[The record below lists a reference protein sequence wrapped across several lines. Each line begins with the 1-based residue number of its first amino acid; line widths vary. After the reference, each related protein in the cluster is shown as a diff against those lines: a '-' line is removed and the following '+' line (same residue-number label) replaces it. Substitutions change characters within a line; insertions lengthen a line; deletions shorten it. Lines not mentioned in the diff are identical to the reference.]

1 MTGLKR
7 LKHCLALFALCLPL
21 VAQDFRGAV
30 SGAVTDATGAS
41 VGGAKV
47 TATDIE
53 RRTVSET
60 TTNDAGLYS
69 IQGLLPGN
77 YDLSFE
83 KTGFR
88 TVQRNGLAV
97 AAGDRLGINIA
108 MQVGSISES
117 ITVEGAAPVL
127 QTETAS
133 RSSLTENRLIET
145 IPSAGRT
152 FYQLQFTMPG
162 VVKTSNYWGS
172 FELYAF
178 GNINAVSINGGR
190 RQENESTLEG
200 VSNSLNDRGVGFVP
214 ALQAIQEFTTNSN
227 IYDAQYGRVGGGV
240 TQVTLKSGTN
250 QLHGQA
256 YEFLKNDKLNANPWE
271 ANAAGEPRAPFKNN
285 TFGFEVNGPIRIP
298 KVVDGRNKLFFLLS
312 YEGLREP
319 SSNLTVTTVPTA
331 AELKGDFSKT
341 ANAAGAPIT
350 IYDPLTTAVGADGKY
365 SRQPFTGN
373 VIPTNR
379 ISPVASAVAGYIPG
393 ANRSTGPDNVD
404 NFTLLT
410 PNPNNYDQ
418 WLGKIDFRPSDR
430 HSFAFRYGQTPWQNT
445 KYNFSKTSPVE
456 PSTEF
461 PSTRVP
467 RNWGGNW
474 DYVISPSLVMSLRAG
489 LSRYEGFSGNSNSA
503 DFNPSQLGF
512 SSEYVSQLS
521 YYHFPAFRFSNGLAL
536 APDRIKQYETKDT
549 YTLQPSLSWMRGRHM
564 MKMGAEFRRYNRNL
578 LQPGLASGLF
588 NFTRGFTQRDPLSSD
603 STSGADFAS
612 FLLGYPSGGRVDLNI
627 DPAYTNN
634 YYGFFIQDDFKL
646 SANLTLNLGLR
657 WDYEQP
663 AYERFDRMIGTFDMN
678 AASPL
683 ASALPGLKGG
693 LVYVNSNGLN
703 RESFSRDFNNWQ
715 PRIGLAWSFR
725 PKWVMR
731 AGYGLS
737 TLGQSAWG
745 DPRGYSRPTSL
756 VSSTDGNLTPAVNL
770 ANPYPA
776 TIFPTGLL
784 QPIGSSQ
791 GLATDMG
798 QSISAQ
804 YRDRY
809 LAQSHQFS
817 FGFQR
822 QIANFWLAE
831 ATYSANLT
839 RGLPVSM
846 QLNSIPRSELEKVPV
861 ADRSA
866 YFNTQVDNPFAGKLP
881 GTSLNGAR
889 VPRSRLLVAFPQY
902 TGMTMTNVPN
912 GTQDYHSLQT
922 MLKRRFSNGL
932 SAQFA
937 YTWSKALE
945 EASTLNDQDVNLA
958 DLEATALERRVAE
971 FDVTHSFS
979 ALGSY
984 ELPFGRGKRFLS
996 NANGVVNGFLG
1007 GWNLTAQF
1015 VMHSGFPIPFP
1026 NAAPNRSGSPRLSDS
1041 QRDANGTANGRPGW
1055 DPHQDPWFDT
1065 SYFPK
1070 KAQAAFTLRDFP
1082 TRFGDLRGSRR
1093 NVWEFSMYKEFPIME
1108 RARFQLR
1115 GDFNNAFNTP
1125 FWPRLQT
1132 VNVEDSRFATMRFD
1146 PQNQT
1151 RIIAIAAKIVF

>member
-1 MTGLKR
+1 MIDIKKGL
-7 LKHCLALFALCLPL
+7 LLLALCLPL
-21 VAQDFRGAV
+21 VGQDFRGSIGGV
-30 SGAVTDATGAS
+30 ITDASGAS
-41 VGGAKV
+41 VAGAKIV
-47 TATDIE
+47 AIDVQ
-53 RRTVSET
+53 RRTTSEAT
-60 TTNDAGLYS
+60 SNDAGLYS
-69 IQGLLPGN
+69 IQGLLPGS
-77 YDLSFE
+77 YDLSIE
-83 KTGFR
+83 KSGFR
-88 TVQRNGLAV
+88 TVQRTGLAV
-97 AAGDRLGINIA
+97 AAGDRLGINVA
-108 MQVGSISES
+108 LQVGAVSES

-127 QTETAS
+127 QTETAN
-133 RSSLTENRLIET
+133 RSALTENRLIET
-145 IPSAGRT
+145 IPSAGRN
-152 FYQLQFTMPG
+152 FYQIQFAMPG
-162 VVKTSNYWGS
+162 VVKASNYWGS

-178 GNINAVSINGGR
+178 GNMNGVSINGGR

-285 TFGFEVNGPIRIP
+285 TFGFEVNGPIFIP
-298 KVVDGRNKLFFLLS
+298 KVLDGRNKLFFLLS

-319 SSNLTVTTVPTA
+319 SSSLTATTVPTPE
-331 AELKGDFSKT
+331 ELKGNFSKT
-341 ANAAGAPIT
+341 VNAAGAPIA
-350 IYDPLTTAVGADGKY
+350 IYDPLTTTRGADGKY
-365 SRQPFTGN
+365 VRMPFAGN

-379 ISPVASAVAGYIPG
+379 INPVASAVAAYIPG
-393 ANRSTGPDNVD
+393 PNRASGPDNLN

-418 WLGKIDFRPSDR
+418 WLGKIDYRPNDR
-430 HSFAFRYGQTPWQNT
+430 HSFAFRYGQTPWQNM
-445 KYNFSKTSPVE
+445 KYNFSKTSPIE

-489 LSRYEGFSGNSNSA
+489 LTRYEGFSGNSNSA
-503 DFNPSQLGF
+503 NINPATLGFSNEFVSQLGF
-512 SSEYVSQLS
+512 
-521 YYHFPAFRFSNGLAL
+521 YHFPAFRLDDTRLSL
-536 APDRIKQYETKDT
+536 APDRITQYETKDT
-549 YTLQPSLSWMRGRHM
+549 YTLQPNLSWMRGRHM
-564 MKMGAEFRRYNRNL
+564 MKMGAELRRYNRNQ
-578 LQPGLASGLF
+578 LQPGLASGIF
-588 NFTRGFTQRDPLSSD
+588 NFNRAFTQRDPQTAD
-603 STSGADFAS
+603 ATSGRDFAS
-612 FLLGYPSGGRVDLNI
+612 FLLGYPVGGRVDRNI

-634 YYGFFIQDDFKL
+634 YFAFFFQDDFKL
-646 SANLTLNLGLR
+646 SRNLTLNLGLR

-663 AYERFDRMIGTFDMN
+663 VHERFDRMIGAFDMN

-683 ASALPGLKGG
+683 ASVYPGLKGG
-693 LVYVNSNGLN
+693 LVYVNNNGLD
-703 RESFSRDFNNWQ
+703 RAAFSSDRNNWQ
-715 PRIGLAWSFR
+715 PRVGVAWSFR

-756 VSSTDGNLTPAVNL
+756 VSSTDGGLTPAIDL
-770 ANPYPA
+770 DNPYPR
-776 TIFPTGLL
+776 TLFPNGLL
-784 QPIGSSQ
+784 QPIGSSL

-798 QSISAQ
+798 QGISAQ

-809 LAQSHQFS
+809 LPQSHQLS

-822 QIANFWLAE
+822 QIGDSWLAE
-831 ATYSANLT
+831 ATYSANFT
-839 RGLPVSM
+839 RALPVNL
-846 QLNSIPRSELEKVPV
+846 QLNSIPRSELEKLPV
-861 ADRSA
+861 AERAA
-866 YFNTQVDNPFAGKLP
+866 YFNAQVDNPFAGLLP
-881 GTSLNGAR
+881 GTSINGAK

-902 TGMTMTNVPN
+902 TGVTMTNVPA
-912 GTQDYHSLQT
+912 GRQDYHSLQT

-932 SAQFA
+932 SGQFT

-945 EASTLNDQDVNLA
+945 QVSTLNDQDVNLA
-958 DLEATALERRVAE
+958 DLTATPLERRVAE

-979 ALGSY
+979 AVGSY
-984 ELPFGRGKRFLS
+984 ELPFGRGKKFLS
-996 NANGVVNGFLG
+996 NTNAVVNGFLG

-1026 NAAPNRSGSPRLSDS
+1026 NAAPIKSGSPRLSDS
-1041 QRDANGTANGRPGW
+1041 QRDANGDANGRPGW

-1065 SYFPK
+1065 GFFPK

-1082 TRFGDLRGSRR
+1082 TRFGDLRGARR
-1093 NVWEFSMYKEFPIME
+1093 NVWEFSMFKEFPIME

-1125 FWPRLQT
+1125 FWPRLET
-1132 VNVEDSRFATMRFD
+1132 VNVESSRFGTMRFD

-1151 RIIAIAAKIVF
+1151 RVVVVAAKIVF